1 MCLQNWVSY
10 DKWETV
16 NLQKQTN
23 KKTNLYFL
31 KIKMFLKDKSDVAGY
46 IVVY

>member
-1 MCLQNWVSY
+1 MSY
-10 DKWETV
+10 DKCETI

-31 KIKMFLKDKSDVAGY
+31 KIKMFLKDKSSVAGY
-46 IVVY
+46 VVV